1 MSNNFNCDLC
11 NNNIKKN
18 NQFVNN
24 CDERLYGYPK
34 FLEIDLYGNKRQF
47 SYDSDEEEN
56 NLCFRCKIEVWF
68 KVNISHHFKK
78 NSVPEY
84 RNVLE
89 LFENTFLINLIND
102 NITTEEKIIKDIL
115 YNLYKSC
122 KDRIS

>member
-24 CDERLYGYPK
+24 CDKRLYGYPK
-34 FLEIDLYGNKRQF
+34 FLEIDLYGNERQF

-78 NSVPEY
+78 NS
-84 RNVLE
+84 L
-89 LFENTFLINLIND
+89 
-102 NITTEEKIIKDIL
+102 
-115 YNLYKSC
+115 S
-122 KDRIS
+122 